1 MEHELAVPLCLGIG
15 NNKVGRVWTFSLP
28 SFVTCP
34 GASSWC
40 RQHCYAWRFER
51 LRPNCHRAY
60 LRNLALSLEPERFV
74 SHVLDSLPE
83 DAALVR
89 VHVGGDYYSPEYCQ
103 AWYRICEARP
113 ETQFWAYTRSYAVAT
128 LRPALEQ
135 LRALPNLA
143 MFASVDPDMP
153 APPEGWRLAFI
164 ETDPRAS
171 GLRCRHQHGQA
182 ESCLEC
188 GYCFRPDG
196 GNVVFKVH

>member
-1 MEHELAVPLCLGIG
+1 MEHELAVPLCLGLG
-15 NNKVGRVWTFSLP
+15 NDKVGRVWTFSLP

-51 LRPNCHRAY
+51 LRPYCHRAY
-60 LRNLALSLEPERFV
+60 LRNLTLSLDPERFV
-74 SHVLDSLPE
+74 RHVLDSLPE
-83 DAALVR
+83 DAPLVR
-89 VHVGGDYYSPEYCQ
+89 VHVGGDLYCREYVQ
-103 AWYRICEARP
+103 SWVTISQARP
-113 ETQFWAYTRSYAVAT
+113 QTLLWLYTRSWSVTA

-135 LRALPNLA
+135 LRALDNVQA
-143 MFASVDPDMP
+143 FASLDESMP
-153 APPEGWRLAFI
+153 PPPEGWRLAFI

-171 GLRCRHQHGQA
+171 GLPCRHQHGQV